1 MSQFSPRNEMIGK
14 LLRVPCTPGHI
25 QSGDEYLLGERLR
38 GVRLAPPFEDF
49 AQQRQAAGALL
60 EVLRFVVETPEQDA
74 VVVAERR
81 ENVFDVAFEAG
92 PRSRIVDRRGSGAL
106 YPLRVVDAL
115 DRLGLFAQLRVFEPA
130 AVGEEGHDGL
140 DSVVAADS
148 EECVDA
154 LLESGGIGLPHHVVQ
169 EDADRVEPE
178 FLGLGHLVVDGLRI
192 EALRLPH
199 FELVDG
205 RGRDVVEAH
214 GPLLLRIPGVGTL
227 LRPALCRSRSR
238 GLFAAGGCGEERDR
252 AIDD

>member
-1 MSQFSPRNEMIGK
+1 
-14 LLRVPCTPGHI
+14 
-25 QSGDEYLLGERLR
+25 
-38 GVRLAPPFEDF
+38 
-49 AQQRQAAGALL
+49 
-60 EVLRFVVETPEQDA
+60 
-74 VVVAERR
+74 
-81 ENVFDVAFEAG
+81 
-92 PRSRIVDRRGSGAL
+92 
-106 YPLRVVDAL
+106 VDAL
-115 DRLGLFAQLRVFEPA
+115 DRFGLFAQLRVFEPA
-130 AVGEEGHDGL
+130 AVGEESHDGL
-140 DSVVAADS
+140 DPVAAADS

-227 LRPALCRSRSR
+227 LRPALCRSR